1 MADEIIV
8 NDGGAPSRIIP
19 FTCGSVAL
27 DAGDALSLHSDG
39 TVVTAKTSK
48 GAAGGE
54 AFIGVALTD
63 AAVGGIVNVV
73 TGHGIVVRCLVGN
86 VAQGAALE
94 ISNVDGE
101 LGDYTG
107 TYPASG
113 NPVAVAL
120 EDNGSGSVLT
130 KVLIL

>member
-1 MADEIIV
+1 MCINTSTI
-8 NDGGAPSRIIP
+8 SRK
-19 FTCGSVAL
+19 A
-27 DAGDALSLHSDG
+27 
-39 TVVTAKTSK
+39 
-48 GAAGGE
+48 AAGGE

-63 AAVGGIVNVV
+63 AVISGIVNVV
-73 TGHGIVVRCLVGN
+73 TGHGVVVNCLVGN

-107 TYPASG
+107 VYPASG

-130 KVLIL
+130 QVLIL